1 MTRLL
6 PLLVLALL
14 LPACAPIT
22 LSATLGGDPKK
33 LNEATI
39 LQDPGAGSAKVAVI
53 DVRGMIADRNV
64 GGGMFSPG
72 QNPVDELTARLDRA
86 ARDSDVKAVILRINS
101 PGGTVAASESMHR
114 EVRRFSERT
123 GKPVVASLGE
133 VAASG
138 GYYLA
143 LAADEILAQPTTIT
157 GSIGVIM
164 PTMNFSEGL
173 SRIGIKSRAIKSGP
187 NKDLGNP
194 FEPVREGQYAV
205 LQGIVDDFYG
215 RFKGLVVERRPLS
228 DGVVDEATDGR
239 VYTGTAAA
247 AIGLVDAVGDIHDA
261 FEAAKVRAGLS
272 AAQMVKYHGGNGK
285 PRSVY
290 ASAETPTPSANG
302 AGPGGGT
309 EFNLLQIEL
318 PTDVLASGASA
329 SSGFYYL
336 WMPGVW

>member
-1 MTRLL
+1 MRRLL
-6 PLLVLALL
+6 PLLAVSLF
-14 LPACAPIT
+14 LPACAPVT

-39 LQDPGAGSAKVAVI
+39 LRDPGAGSAKVAVI
-53 DVRGMIADRNV
+53 DVRGLIADRNV
-64 GGGMFSPG
+64 GGGMFSSG
-72 QNPVDELTARLDRA
+72 LNPVDELTARLNRA

-114 EVRRFSERT
+114 EVRRFSEAT

-164 PTMNFSEGL
+164 PSMNFSEGL
-173 SRIGIKSRAIKSGP
+173 SRLGIESRAIKSGP

-194 FEPVREGQYAV
+194 FEPIREGQYAV
-205 LQGIVDDFYG
+205 LQGVVDDFYG
-215 RFKGLVVERRPLS
+215 RFKGLVVERRELS
-228 DGVVDEATDGR
+228 DGIVDEATDGR
-239 VYTGTAAA
+239 IYTGTAAK
-247 AIGLVDAVGDIHDA
+247 AIGLVDTVGDIHDA
-261 FEAAKVRAGLS
+261 FDVAKERAGIG
-272 AAQMVKYHGGNGK
+272 AAEMIKYHGGNGK

-290 ASAETPTPSANG
+290 ASSGTPAPSAAG
-302 AGPGGGT
+302 AGGGGS
-309 EFNLLQIEL
+309 EINLLHIEL
-318 PTDVLASGASA
+318 PADVLAGGGSA